1 MNITSICDK
10 NDLCTDG
17 LDLEKWNMV
26 TVTFNNEVFKFYHN
40 GKLVFGRKLSGLP
53 VFSKG
58 SELTVGK
65 INKDSTFHGK
75 ISDVR
80 YFDKTLSNSE
90 ISKLY
95 SNKP

>member
-1 MNITSICDK
+1 MLSSSKLRNHIDNNISNINRESILDYVRSLDK
-10 NDLCTDG
+10 
-17 LDLEKWNMV
+17 
-26 TVTFNNEVFKFYHN
+26 N